1 MPAPSGSSLKSL
13 IEQKMGPKVT
23 QSPYFQ
29 RFLAS
34 LSDEISL
41 KWTMWIASMAWGGN
55 TVNGAGIGSW
65 SGIGNGGKIH
75 GSPFTISVD
84 AVFDN
89 AGFKI
94 KTVATKKFLEGLN
107 TILGKKFDIW
117 IGSFTC
123 TANMYSGTCG
133 ATPVSPGPFSAQ
145 SIPVPLLALGMGDNP
160 ANIQKEWEDIL
171 TAAPDPIFRLD
182 NPNCYTRLFTS
193 AVSST
198 IEEQFVQFF
207 LATSMATGDSVQGT
221 GAPGSGTGSSKSTAA
236 GKVI

>member
-13 IEQKMGPKVT
+13 IEQKMGPRTT

-29 RFLAS
+29 KFLTS
-34 LSDEISL
+34 LSNEISA
-41 KWTMWIASMAWGGN
+41 KWATWIASMSWGGN
-55 TVNGAGIGSW
+55 TVNGAGLGSW
-65 SGIGNGGKIH
+65 SGIGNGGKIN
-75 GSPFTISVD
+75 GSPFLFSVD
-84 AVFDN
+84 AVFDG
-89 AGFKI
+89 AEFKV

-107 TILGKKFDIW
+107 TIMGKKFDIW

-123 TANMYSGTCG
+123 VANAYAGTCG
-133 ATPVSPGPFSAQ
+133 ATAVSPGPFDAKN
-145 SIPVPLLALGMGDNP
+145 IPVPLLALGLGDNP
-160 ANIQKEWEDIL
+160 SNIQKEWEDIL

-182 NPNCYTRLFTS
+182 NPNCYTRLFTA

-207 LATSMATGDSVQGT
+207 LATSMAIGDSVQGT
-221 GAPGSGTGSSKSTAA
+221 AAPGSGTGSSKSQAT